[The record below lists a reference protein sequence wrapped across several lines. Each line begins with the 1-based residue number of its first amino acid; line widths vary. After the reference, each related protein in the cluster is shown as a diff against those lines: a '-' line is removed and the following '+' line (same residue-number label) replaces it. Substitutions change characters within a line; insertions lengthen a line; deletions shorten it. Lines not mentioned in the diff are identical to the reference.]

1 MYIHLFIPTEK
12 YLAVFWHMLLLW
24 CCCVIIKAISKI
36 FWSSQYYPPPS
47 TISHPHKAF
56 FPPFFSKTLWIV
68 VKYFLRIFGS
78 TRYLKC
84 TISREAYLPLW
95 VLSTRPFKER
105 IWDSPK
111 NENAPHQMLWKG
123 VSKTL
128 YPNPGIRFSLE
139 FQEEVL
145 LDPQWQSALPS
156 VGTAWSCKLDLGF
169 NGKIATCCW
178 MGSTGPMVMV
188 VAKVVH
194 TELFGL
200 PRYKIA
206 ADNPNPSQFW
216 IHHKLF
222 LTEPVYFE
230 SRKRSYKD
238 EPVSFVALSVWPSET
253 QFIMFL

>member
-1 MYIHLFIPTEK
+1 MNVYPSIYPNWKISCLF
-12 YLAVFWHMLLLW
+12 LAHVVAVMLLCYYKGNIQDLL
-24 CCCVIIKAISKI
+24 VIPVLS
-36 FWSSQYYPPPS
+36 S
-47 TISHPHKAF
+47 TINHLTPPQGN

-139 FQEEVL
+139 FQEEVI

-169 NGKIATCCW
+169 NGTCCW
-178 MGSTGPMVMV
+178 MGPMVVV
-188 VAKVVH
+188 VAKVVKVVH
-194 TELFGL
+194 TDCLVCQGI
-200 PRYKIA
+200 K
-206 ADNPNPSQFW
+206 
-216 IHHKLF
+216 
-222 LTEPVYFE
+222 
-230 SRKRSYKD
+230 
-238 EPVSFVALSVWPSET
+238 
-253 QFIMFL
+253 

>member
-47 TISHPHKAF
+47 TISHPHRAF
-56 FPPFFSKTLWIV
+56 FPPFFSKLLWIV
-68 VKYFLRIFGS
+68 VNFFLRIFVS

-128 YPNPGIRFSLE
+128 YPNPGHTWYLSFFYTSEFWSLE
-139 FQEEVL
+139 ILHSKVRKF
-145 LDPQWQSALPS
+145 A
-156 VGTAWSCKLDLGF
+156 T
-169 NGKIATCCW
+169 KIA
-178 MGSTGPMVMV
+178 SRQNSVNHRIRS
-188 VAKVVH
+188 KLH
-194 TELFGL
+194 TMCQITH
-200 PRYKIA
+200 Y
-206 ADNPNPSQFW
+206 
-216 IHHKLF
+216 
-222 LTEPVYFE
+222 V
-230 SRKRSYKD
+230 
-238 EPVSFVALSVWPSET
+238 
-253 QFIMFL
+253 